1 MRTMIYRHIP
11 TVLTDDWIE
20 FNACV
25 CDFLF
30 WLFCVRVSL
39 CVFFVIFSVSCH
51 YYSANDGRLV
61 TEIKYLIVSS
71 GTWM

>member
-1 MRTMIYRHIP
+1 MTGLNLMLVFVTFSSGYF
-11 TVLTDDWIE
+11 VLGL
-20 FNACV
+20 V
-25 CDFLF
+25 
-30 WLFCVRVSL
+30 

-61 TEIKYLIVSS
+61 TEIKYLILSS